1 MVSGISQPEKVCPS
15 GTVYSGAETAALPQ
29 KLINKGRFTVV
40 NMRNDRN
47 VANLFVHNITVTA
60 SAAAKASFQLFLIF
74 KCSLSPKISAQ
85 QSVFLFIFPIFHN
98 LLFYNLF
105 CGTARGLNIISSRFL
120 LLHNRAATKR
130 ARKLADTQSIS
141 TLYSFS

>member
-1 MVSGISQPEKVCPS
+1 M
-15 GTVYSGAETAALPQ
+15 
-29 KLINKGRFTVV
+29 
-40 NMRNDRN
+40 
-47 VANLFVHNITVTA
+47 
-60 SAAAKASFQLFLIF
+60 
-74 KCSLSPKISAQ
+74 
-85 QSVFLFIFPIFHN
+85 FLFIFPIFHN

-105 CGTARGLNIISSRFL
+105 CGIARGLNIIPSRFL